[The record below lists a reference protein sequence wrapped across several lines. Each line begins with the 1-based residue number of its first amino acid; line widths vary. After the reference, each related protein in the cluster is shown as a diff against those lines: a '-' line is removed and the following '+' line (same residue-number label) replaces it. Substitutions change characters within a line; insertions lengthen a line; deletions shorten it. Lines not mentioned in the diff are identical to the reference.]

1 MSDYDFHQ
9 LSPYDFEII
18 TRDLL
23 QARDGFLLESFKT
36 GRDGGIDFRHASA
49 ANGKIIVQCK
59 HYQATGIDGLLA
71 SLRKEVPKV
80 LTQNPDRYIVV
91 TSMGLTPKN
100 KDDIAALFGAYIKST
115 DDIVGRDDL
124 NNYLGLYQQIE
135 TAHYKLW
142 LASTNVLQAVLHN
155 AEKTRSDFEVQRI
168 YKNLKKYVQSGAYK
182 TARDIL
188 DKHNVLII
196 SGQPGVG
203 KTTLAEMLMYE
214 RLEKGAQPIVVNSDI
229 EEARRQFNI
238 EVPQIFYY
246 DDFLGASFL
255 GQQSAFVGKNHDRDL
270 LRFIEMV
277 STSKTSRL
285 ILTTREHI
293 LQQAMVMSERVSGA
307 GLIDRRCVLD
317 IRDYSLAQKARILYN
332 HIYFSDLPRA
342 YRDALVA
349 NGFYRK
355 IIDHGKFNPRLV
367 EWLSSFSRVKSVAP
381 DKYQAFVLSLLDDPA
396 HIWLHAYNEQLSDS
410 SRSMLLALHSMG
422 GAGTSGEVLAMFARL
437 NEHRAQKY
445 NFTRRTDDQLRSM
458 KELTD
463 AFVASTGTALN
474 YINPSVGDLMNHVIR
489 EQPEN
494 GVDIVASAVR
504 FREIKTVIDLAD
516 GKEGKLLRDA
526 LLARLDLLINN
537 IATNARGEVYTK
549 TAGGLVRVD
558 IDHDDRLSCLAR
570 LADQSKNVRLL
581 PIIDQ
586 LIDAVIDWVKRGY
599 NQIEEAADL
608 VDLFNGLSWSEL
620 RNRSGISD
628 RLRDAM
634 LSAAEF
640 GAPASGLR
648 RLIDHVSDGDLTLNE
663 NQKERLE
670 AARDRFFK
678 ENFSTEILKCT
689 SSTAY
694 SELEDA
700 VRTIAT
706 YFNEDVSWEIEKLN
720 EAFAEFESNEEMR
733 ADSMEDD
740 WKERHYAERSANQ
753 EISEMFA
760 SLSSDE

>member
-23 QARDGFLLESFKT
+23 QARDGFILESFKT

-49 ANGKIIVQCK
+49 AKGKIIVQCK

-80 LTQNPDRYIVV
+80 LALNPDRYIVV
-91 TSMGLTPKN
+91 TSLGLTPNN
-100 KDDIAALFGAYIKST
+100 KGDIASLFGPYITST

-124 NNYLGLYQQIE
+124 NNYLGLYKHIE

-142 LASTNVLQAVLHN
+142 LASTNVLQVVLNN

-168 YKNLKKYVQSGAYK
+168 YRNLKKYVQSGAYK

-188 DKHNVLII
+188 DEHNVLII

-229 EEARRQFNI
+229 EEARKQFNI

-270 LRFIEMV
+270 LRFVEMV
-277 STSKTSRL
+277 SASKTSRL

-293 LQQAMVMSERVSGA
+293 LQQAMAMSERVSGA

-317 IRDYSLAQKARILYN
+317 IRDYSLHQKARILYN

-342 YRDALVA
+342 YREALLA
-349 NGFYRK
+349 GGFYRK

-367 EWLSSFSRVKSVAP
+367 EWLSSYSRVRSVPP
-381 DKYQAFVLSLLDDPA
+381 DKYQAFVLSLLDNPA
-396 HIWLHAYNEQLSDS
+396 HIWLHAYTEQLSDS

-422 GAGTSGEVLAMFARL
+422 GAGPNEAVLALFGRL

-445 NFTRRTDDQLRSM
+445 NYTRRTDDQLRSM

-463 AFVASTGTALN
+463 AFVGSTGNGLQ
-474 YINPSVGDLMNHVIR
+474 YINPSVGDLMTHVIR

-494 GVDIVASAVR
+494 GVDIIASANR
-504 FREIKTVIDLAD
+504 FREMKTVIDLSE
-516 GKEGKLLRDA
+516 GNEGKPLREA
-526 LLARLDLLINN
+526 LFEKLGLLIDN
-537 IATNARGEVYTK
+537 IATTA
-549 TAGGLVRVD
+549 AGGVYVQSPGGLIRVD

-570 LADQSKNVRLL
+570 FAEQSRNVRLL

-586 LIDAVIDWVKRGY
+586 LIAEVIDRVSRGY
-599 NQIEEAADL
+599 NHIEEAADL
-608 VDLFNGLSWSEL
+608 VDLFSGFSWSEL
-620 RNRSGISD
+620 SNRGGISD

-634 LSAAEF
+634 LKAAEN
-640 GAPASGLR
+640 GAPPSGLR
-648 RLIDHVSDGDLTLNE
+648 RLIEHVTEGNLTLDE
-663 NQKERLE
+663 SQKVRLE
-670 AARDRFFK
+670 AARDRFFREK
-678 ENFSTEILKCT
+678 FSTAISECT
-689 SSTAY
+689 STTAY

-700 VRTIAT
+700 VRTIGS
-706 YFNEDVSWEIEKLN
+706 YFAEDVSWEIEKLN
-720 EAFAEFESNEEMR
+720 EASAEFEANEEMR
-733 ADSMEDD
+733 ADATEDD
-740 WKERHYAERSANQ
+740 WKERHYAERSADQ

>member
-49 ANGKIIVQCK
+49 ARGKIIVQCK
-59 HYQATGIDGLLA
+59 HYQATGIDGLLT

-80 LTQNPDRYIVV
+80 VALNPDRYIVV
-91 TSMGLTPKN
+91 TSLGLTPGN
-100 KDDIAALFGAYIKST
+100 KKDIEAIFGTFTKST
-115 DDIVGRDDL
+115 HDIVGRDDL
-124 NNYLGLYQQIE
+124 NNYLALYKHIE

-168 YKNLKKYVQSGAYK
+168 HKNLKKYVQSDAYK

-188 DKHNVLII
+188 DEHNVLII
-196 SGQPGVG
+196 SCQPGVG

-229 EEARRQFNI
+229 DEARKQFNI
-238 EVPQIFYY
+238 EVPQVFYY

-270 LRFIEMV
+270 ISFIEMV
-277 STSKTSRL
+277 SASKTSRL

-317 IRDYSLAQKARILYN
+317 IRDYSLPQKARILYN
-332 HIYFSDLPRA
+332 HIYFSDLPRE
-342 YRDALVA
+342 YRDQLLADA
-349 NGFYRK
+349 FYKK
-355 IIDHGKFNPRLV
+355 IINHGKFNPRLV
-367 EWLSSFSRVKSVAP
+367 EWLSSYSRVKSVAP
-381 DKYQAFVLSLLDDPA
+381 DKYQAFVLSLLDNPA
-396 HIWLHAYNEQLSDS
+396 QIWLHAYNEQLSDA

-422 GAGTSGEVLAMFARL
+422 GTGINDAVLRSFHSL
-437 NEHRAQKY
+437 NERRSQKY
-445 NFTRRTDDQLRSM
+445 NYSRRANDQLRSM
-458 KELTD
+458 RELTD
-463 AFVASTGTALN
+463 AFVGSTGTSMH

-494 GVDIVASAVR
+494 GIDIVASAIR
-504 FREIKTVIDLAD
+504 FRELKTVIDLAQ
-516 GKEGKLLRDA
+516 GTEGKSLCDSLIVNLD
-526 LLARLDLLINN
+526 RLIEN
-537 IATNARGEVYTK
+537 IAAAAAGDVYVGSPDNL
-549 TAGGLVRVD
+549 ACVD

-570 LADQSKNVRLL
+570 FADQSRNARLL

-586 LIDAVIDWVKRGY
+586 LIDNVVGRVSRGY
-599 NQIEEAADL
+599 NSIEEAADL
-608 VDLFNGLSWSEL
+608 VDLFNDL
-620 RNRSGISD
+620 RWDEVKDRGGISD
-628 RLRDAM
+628 RLREAM
-634 LSAAEF
+634 FSAAED
-640 GAPASGLR
+640 GASASGLR
-648 RLIDHVSDGDLTLNE
+648 RLVEHVTDGNLTLNDSQ
-663 NQKERLE
+663 NARLE

-678 ENFSTEILKCT
+678 DNFSTEISECT

-700 VRTIAT
+700 VRTIGS
-706 YFNEDVSWEIEKLN
+706 YFDEDVSWEVQKLN
-720 EAFAEFESNEEMR
+720 EASAEFEANEERR

-740 WKERHYAERSANQ
+740 WKERHYAVRNANEQ
-753 EISEMFA
+753 ISEMFA
-760 SLSSDE
+760 SLTSHD